1 MVVVR
6 ISTRSAFYIHEW
18 CVSFILYLI
27 LSDLCLLTSS
37 RKYCLVE
44 RISKKH
50 ICLALWYI
58 PWSIIV
64 VISGLP
70 FTLFVRLHVHVHA
83 WCIYTYLHLW
93 THHGNLVWLKKLIE
107 INTRGKVHIRGKTQR
122 SFEWC
127 KYPLN
132 IKRIQRDSIFNQFS
146 ANSSNS
152 FFIEVI
158 NPFTPKI
165 SLLILLTVCRKI
177 I

>member
-18 CVSFILYLI
+18 CVSFILS
-27 LSDLCLLTSS
+27 LSVFCLLTSS

-44 RISKKH
+44 RISEKKNF
-50 ICLALWYI
+50 CRALDYI
-58 PWSIIV
+58 PWSIV
-64 VISGLP
+64 MVTSGLS
-70 FTLFVRLHVHVHA
+70 FTFFVCLHVHVHA

-107 INTRGKVHIRGKTQR
+107 INTRGKVHLKGKTQR

-132 IKRIQRDSIFNQFS
+132 TKRIQRDSIFNQFS
-146 ANSSNS
+146 AYRSNS
-152 FFIEVI
+152 LLAEVI

-165 SLLILLTVCRKI
+165 SLLILLTVCHTI
-177 I
+177 L

>member
-1 MVVVR
+1 MNASFRFHKLFASQFQRALAALQIVTCSHESIFSTGQGSVEMVVVR

-93 THHGNLVWLKKLIE
+93 THHGNLVWLKKFLPS
-107 INTRGKVHIRGKTQR
+107 NRASYAHIAWLKLTPEAR
-122 SFEWC
+122 S
-127 KYPLN
+127 
-132 IKRIQRDSIFNQFS
+132 
-146 ANSSNS
+146 
-152 FFIEVI
+152 
-158 NPFTPKI
+158 T
-165 SLLILLTVCRKI
+165 
-177 I
+177 